1 MKLLF
6 TPLLVAS
13 LLVFSSFAQ
22 SGNIDGVIG
31 ALKSGNAPELAK
43 YFDDNVELTLP
54 VKSDSYSKAQAQVI
68 LKDFFANNGV
78 KTFVLKHKG
87 DSPGGNYCIGT
98 LQTKSGN
105 FRAHVFMKIKGSK
118 IFHIPIILFVPV
130 SKAFTFFFKRKE
142 DGTEFCISVK
152 VIIILV

>member
-1 MKLLF
+1 MENRFIMKAIFTSFLVTLF
-6 TPLLVAS
+6 LSV
-13 LLVFSSFAQ
+13 SSFSQ

-31 ALKSGNAPELAK
+31 ALRSGNASGLAK
-43 YFDDNVELTLP
+43 YFDENVELTLP

-78 KTFVLKHKG
+78 KNFELKHKG

-105 FRAHVFMKIKGSK
+105 FRAHVFMKSKGNTDV
-118 IFHIPIILFVPV
+118 L
-130 SKAFTFFFKRKE
+130 KE
-142 DGTEFCISVK
+142 IRFQSIE
-152 VIIILV
+152 